1 MTITHST
8 LAKQLAAV
16 LDLKAQAAPYD
27 PAANPLRSQTVEQ
40 VAGTTEIPAKN
51 MAEQGGAGYDME
63 VARNENLRAGKKDKS
78 KHRMQAARRRAEK
91 KVEFDAIMDLPVQP
105 DSERMIEAWRV
116 VAPLVPI
123 ATRIA
128 NEKRRWAERFLGSLV
143 DDVPQIVLE
152 QMAVILAK
160 SDKDLCLLRR
170 AADELGEQAER
181 KGIPGDQLSEDERA
195 ERKQMAKA
203 RKWLMG
209 MVNNRVM
216 GALVDLYLGP
226 ENLRWQNIDVIAT
239 VMASISGVGADP
251 MMSRFS
257 ADRAPAMLGSSFPR
271 PGGIDHSLVSV
282 AINAAITELELDL
295 LTEILLNEDNRE
307 SGGAFRW
314 TKNAE
319 RVFLA
324 TPDGEWIWDLVC
336 KATEHHAKPRKARG
350 EAAMMHAR
358 NTFGWLPDF
367 IVQVVDSF
375 DPHLIGYSPT
385 GSRAVLASDF
395 ELGYLP
401 GVNPLGEERRPL
413 VPALTYSSIE
423 QAVAALLEG
432 VEVYTGAQFVNN
444 LLNA

>member
-1 MTITHST
+1 MTTINST
-8 LAKQLAAV
+8 LATRLAVV

-27 PAANPLRSQTVEQ
+27 PTTNPLRTHTVEQ

-63 VARNENLRAGKKDKS
+63 VARNENLRAGKKDRS
-78 KHRMQAARRRAEK
+78 KHRMQAARRRAAK
-91 KVEFDAIMDLPVQP
+91 KVEFDEIVNASVTP
-105 DSERMIEAWRV
+105 DSERMTEAWRV

-152 QMAVILAK
+152 QMALILAK
-160 SDKDLCLLRR
+160 SDKDLSLLRK

-181 KGIPGDQLSEDERA
+181 KGIPGDQLSEDQRA

-226 ENLRWQNIDVIAT
+226 ENLRWQNIDMIAT
-239 VMASISGVGADP
+239 VMASISGVGSDP
-251 MMSRFS
+251 MMARFQ
-257 ADRAPAMLGSSFPR
+257 ADRAPAMLGSSFPK
-271 PGGIDHSLVSV
+271 PGGIDHALVSV
-282 AINAAITELELDL
+282 AINAAISELELDL
-295 LTEILLNEDNRE
+295 LTEILLNEENRE
-307 SGGAFRW
+307 SGGSFRW

-319 RVFLA
+319 QVFLA
-324 TPDGEWIWDLVC
+324 TPDGAWLWDLVC
-336 KATEHHAKPRKARG
+336 KATKHHARPRKARG

-358 NTFGWLPDF
+358 NQFVWMPDF
-367 IVQVVDSF
+367 IVQVVESF

-385 GSRAVLASDF
+385 GGRAVLASDF

-413 VPALTYSSIE
+413 VPALTYASVE

-432 VEVYTGAQFVNN
+432 VEIYTGAQFVNN